1 MTLPPPPG
9 PPEPTGLL
17 DPFDSGG
24 PIDPDADLLEVTA
37 ALERGGPRRLAAVI
51 RALRGTIVLLCLAAA
66 GTGLGVILFGAVA
79 WRDQPTGLLFAALV
93 GVPAVALPLYVAWRS
108 SMLAEA
114 IADPAEVA
122 SQAKDLAVHL
132 KGSVELHRLAGR
144 LRARDAV
151 AAGRAVRGST
161 RGAGRLRRMVRSG
174 RSLSALIG
182 LAQPDP
188 VRHRLLIPFTP
199 VRMRALWL
207 AITVGLWWWLAAAI
221 VATIAGF
228 AAAASLL

>member
-1 MTLPPPPG
+1 MSLPPPPEPIG
-9 PPEPTGLL
+9 PLGPL
-17 DPFDSGG
+17 DPGG
-24 PIDPDADLLEVTA
+24 PIDPDADLLEVTQA
-37 ALERGGPRRLAAVI
+37 IERGGPRRLAAVV

-66 GTGLGVILFGAVA
+66 GTGLAVLLFGAVA
-79 WRDQPTGLLFAALV
+79 WRNEPAGLLFAALV

-108 SMLAEA
+108 SRLAEA
-114 IADPAEVA
+114 VADPAEVA

-151 AAGRAVRGST
+151 AAGRAVRTSA
-161 RGAGRLRRMVRSG
+161 RGAGRLRRLIRSG
-174 RSLSALIG
+174 RSLTALIG

-221 VATIAGF
+221 VATFAFF
-228 AAAASLL
+228 AAIASLR